1 MKKRMTLVLLVVL
14 LLTFAGC
21 ESGQKQEGTAAA
33 EKLFSLT
40 PEEVSAVEIRNGT
53 TGGSREPQGEE
64 RQEILE
70 KILSFTYV
78 KKEEDPDLSA
88 TGWTLIV
95 DITPK
100 QGDVISLEFGANYI
114 NWKNMLYY
122 CEEDTYFSEAW
133 LEGLLEGT

>member
-21 ESGQKQEGTAAA
+21 ESGQKQESTAAA

-40 PEEVSAVEIRNGT
+40 PEEVSAVEIRNGSN
-53 TGGSREPQGEE
+53 GGSREPQGEE

-78 KKEEDPDLSA
+78 KKEEDPN
-88 TGWTLIV
+88 TYEGWTLIV

-114 NWKNMLYY
+114 KWDHTLYY

-133 LEGLLEGT
+133 LDGLLEGT